1 MSVND
6 PEIEMKLKEALVPKV
21 EEQKEEN
28 KDVMKKIERQI
39 GLSKE
44 DKVLDDAALKLQEDA
59 TKPPEDK
66 KGMDLDTLDDQSKAA
81 DDEAFL
87 AELNKQYTINIVD
100 GIEAARKRPIYAG
113 GLQQEM
119 VSATDPT
126 SLLLES

>member
-1 MSVND
+1 
-6 PEIEMKLKEALVPKV
+6 
-21 EEQKEEN
+21 
-28 KDVMKKIERQI
+28 
-39 GLSKE
+39 
-44 DKVLDDAALKLQEDA
+44 
-59 TKPPEDK
+59 
-66 KGMDLDTLDDQSKAA
+66 MDLDTLDDQSKAA